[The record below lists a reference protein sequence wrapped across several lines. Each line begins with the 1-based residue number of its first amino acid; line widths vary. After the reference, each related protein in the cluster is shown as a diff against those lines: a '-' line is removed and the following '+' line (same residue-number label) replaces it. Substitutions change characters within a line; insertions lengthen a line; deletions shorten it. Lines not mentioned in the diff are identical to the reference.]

1 VKRRPDYAPFA
12 RLLKTADDAADELED
27 AAFLLTLLCSGK
39 PADGVLDVLKSLT
52 ALLVE
57 TAQEWAKVVAHATHV
72 QGENSAEDVDD
83 LLTALDRLA
92 ALEHEADDAE
102 RTLTVAS
109 VQHARDFRELH
120 LYTAIGAKLEAAS
133 DALKRSSLMLRNHV
147 LDNVLDG

>member
-1 VKRRPDYAPFA
+1 V
-12 RLLKTADDAADELED
+12 
-27 AAFLLTLLCSGK
+27 
-39 PADGVLDVLKSLT
+39 
-52 ALLVE
+52 
-57 TAQEWAKVVAHATHV
+57 
-72 QGENSAEDVDD
+72 
-83 LLTALDRLA
+83 A